1 MEELGDSLPNKSTR
15 VMLLVTEDWFVLSHF
30 QPLVRALV
38 SACGEVVVVT
48 TSSGR
53 LKEIEALGAR
63 VIAMDF
69 ARASVESGRQ
79 MAIIRQLR
87 RLIIDEAPAIV
98 HAISLKPVGLAGL
111 ALRGLGRAGQ
121 RPRLVMHLT
130 GTGPTGRT
138 VPGQMPP
145 AYIATIAVTRLLMRL
160 PDTSLIVENPDDAA
174 RIAGPDWAGNRR
186 VMIIGGA
193 GIDPSSYITARR
205 PEGGKVVVGYLG
217 RMLWTKGVG
226 HLVDAVRLLHQRRAD
241 LELLLGGTPDGAN
254 RWSIPQATLDEWA
267 TLPGVSLLG
276 QVADVAAF
284 WSRTDIAVIPSTW
297 GEGLPRVLLEAAAS
311 ARPLIVTDVPGCRY
325 FVRHERE
332 GLIVP
337 PGDPDALA
345 AAIARLMADAELA
358 RRLGDGARQR
368 VLDGF
373 TEAHIMQAVRSDYR
387 RILQS

>member
-267 TLPGVSLLG
+267 TLPGG
-276 QVADVAAF
+276 QF
-284 WSRTDIAVIPSTW
+284 
-297 GEGLPRVLLEAAAS
+297 
-311 ARPLIVTDVPGCRY
+311 ARPGCRRSGVLVAY
-325 FVRHERE
+325 RHRRHPVDL
-332 GLIVP
+332 GRRPAARPARSSRQRP
-337 PGDPDALA
+337 P
-345 AAIARLMADAELA
+345 ADRDRRAGMSIFRAPRA
-358 RRLGDGARQR
+358 RRP
-368 VLDGF
+368 
-373 TEAHIMQAVRSDYR
+373 YR
-387 RILQS
+387 AAG